1 MGYKLMLVVPGKL
14 SVSTGTALIVLLG
27 LGACQESR
35 QARSGSDIY
44 DRFCVNCQQADGM
57 GIPGAFPPVYESEWV
72 NGDVG
77 RLIRL
82 VLNGMQGPM
91 TVKGERYNN
100 VMTPHDFLD
109 DAQIAAVLTYVR
121 SSFGNSSG
129 AVVLNDV
136 TAVRA
141 VNEQQDFW
149 LPEELEAET
158 GIPAPDSAA
167 GGRLP

>member
-14 SVSTGTALIVLLG
+14 SVSTWTALIVLLG
-27 LGACQESR
+27 LGACQESQ
-35 QARSGSDIY
+35 QARSGSNIY
-44 DRFCVNCQQADGM
+44 DRFCVTCHQADGM

-91 TVKGERYNN
+91 TVNGERYNN

-109 DAQIAAVLTYVR
+109 DAQIAAVLSTFVVR
-121 SSFGNSSG
+121 SGTVRVPSF
-129 AVVLNDV
+129 
-136 TAVRA
+136 
-141 VNEQQDFW
+141 
-149 LPEELEAET
+149 
-158 GIPAPDSAA
+158 
-167 GGRLP
+167 